1 MNMLLIMLF
10 IIATNIVTGIVT
22 SMATKE
28 KARAQYYAKKKAD
41 RIKRWKEEE
50 CGEVGLNASEIV
62 AKRIN
67 ESLPFTK
74 NLDIIGSQKEFK
86 LASLVIEDKNGHAT
100 VEDYYLLDS
109 EGEVKTL
116 SDFRKD
122 DRNVD
127 WMLNDFNVLESI
139 TANIDHEIVDNVERY
154 SDFYE
159 TVNNCY
165 GGRHGKDKIDIKES
179 FVVFTDLTKSELEII
194 ANHTDEMI
202 HKKAFSN
209 AIDKIKNK
217 RSKDFE
223 DYQVELDNNL
233 KVLES
238 KFNKLDI
245 LHEMNEIMLST
256 INRSLL
262 GGCL

>member
-10 IIATNIVTGIVT
+10 VIATNIVTGIVT
-22 SMATKE
+22 SMTTKE
-28 KARAQYYAKKKAD
+28 KARIQYYAKKKED
-41 RIKRWKEEE
+41 RIRRWKEEE
-50 CGEVGLNASEIV
+50 CGEVGLNASEV
-62 AKRIN
+62 AAKRIN

-74 NLDIIGSQKEFK
+74 TLDLIGSQKEFK
-86 LASLVIEDKNGHAT
+86 LASLVIEDNNGHAT

-109 EGEVKTL
+109 EGEVKSL

-165 GGRHGKDKIDIKES
+165 GGRHGKDKIDIKDS

-209 AIDKIKNK
+209 VIEKIKNK
-217 RSKDFE
+217 RTKDFE
-223 DYQVELDNNL
+223 DYQVELENNL
-233 KVLES
+233 KALDS
-238 KFNKLDI
+238 KFTKLDV